1 MNFSEWYVNVP
12 RSIGAGIG
20 RGSLL
25 FLISMTCLLSDGPA
39 QSEPGHVS
47 AIEFGEKFSTDH
59 KVKSLVGPS
68 VQIDEQSYVS
78 LAWMEEDH
86 DVRSVRYARSAKP
99 GGPMGTA
106 VPVTGMGE
114 SPYWRQE
121 APALVLNGSEVY
133 VSWAMSH
140 PKATP
145 DKPFS
150 SELRL
155 SKSVNGGQ
163 DFLPSVRVNDD
174 EQVINHTFDSLHRAA
189 DGTVHMAWIDGRE
202 GKKES
207 GTFAARSTDGGRTV
221 VKNVKVDED
230 TCVCCRT
237 ALASGPDGTL
247 YATWRKMFG
256 DIRETVMS
264 RSEDG
269 GRTFSEPVIVGHD
282 KWVFPSCPHR
292 PASIGVDRLGRLYV
306 VWYTEGVDEVPAIF
320 IAYSDDRGLT
330 FSRKQQLNVAKGTFP
345 DHPQMAVDPSGRVV
359 VVWEEQSPVR
369 REVVVSWSLDRAQ
382 TFGSPQKVNE
392 KRGQTPSVAVNTQG
406 VFALAWLE
414 HAMPGHRVIVQT
426 LRLPAVKV
434 ASGTMSTHAP

>member
-1 MNFSEWYVNVP
+1 
-12 RSIGAGIG
+12 
-20 RGSLL
+20 
-25 FLISMTCLLSDGPA
+25 MTCLLSDGPA

-189 DGTVHMAWIDGRE
+189 HGTVHMAWIDGRE

-221 VKNVKVDED
+221 CQECESRRRHMRVLPDSAGLRTGWDAVCDVAED
-230 TCVCCRT
+230 V
-237 ALASGPDGTL
+237 
-247 YATWRKMFG
+247 WRH
-256 DIRETVMS
+256 TV
-264 RSEDG
+264 
-269 GRTFSEPVIVGHD
+269 T
-282 KWVFPSCPHR
+282 
-292 PASIGVDRLGRLYV
+292 
-306 VWYTEGVDEVPAIF
+306 
-320 IAYSDDRGLT
+320 
-330 FSRKQQLNVAKGTFP
+330 
-345 DHPQMAVDPSGRVV
+345 
-359 VVWEEQSPVR
+359 
-369 REVVVSWSLDRAQ
+369 
-382 TFGSPQKVNE
+382 
-392 KRGQTPSVAVNTQG
+392 
-406 VFALAWLE
+406 
-414 HAMPGHRVIVQT
+414 
-426 LRLPAVKV
+426 
-434 ASGTMSTHAP
+434 